1 MSKGFFW
8 KEEERKKFSTI
19 LSFCQKYAFQNWP
32 STEFSFASNWAQG
45 TTERSSMP
53 SVAAYFAH
61 RLCPWQLPALPGLWS
76 HLAGLCLSDVRVQR
90 CLAGASGKKTFS
102 CSYINTWNRTS
113 PVYTSEDCT
122 RESQTRYSEHR
133 QVSHVKK
140 LPCCFRN
147 QMKRYCPLQS
157 CSCGK

>member
-1 MSKGFFW
+1 MGRGGKKKILHDSFFLP
-8 KEEERKKFSTI
+8 KICFSELTVNRI
-19 LSFCQKYAFQNWP
+19 FLCFKLSAGNYC
-32 STEFSFASNWAQG
+32 G
-45 TTERSSMP
+45 SSMP

-133 QVSHVKK
+133 QVSRVKM